1 MPPSSPEATQ
11 EVKKLVQSTTQETR
25 GQGVSEMVGEA
36 APSCPQTP
44 QTHQDCWLCL
54 WPCPAGGQTQCR
66 LGPDPWQPDVSH
78 HIALTPRGSA
88 MRDPACSPSHL
99 PITEFPRDLQ
109 RRGALAESSGLA
121 LSSHSQVPMI
131 TQPSTV

>member
-1 MPPSSPEATQ
+1 MPPSSPEVTQ
-11 EVKKLVQSTTQETR
+11 EVKKPVQSITQEMR
-25 GQGVSEMVGEA
+25 GQGVSKMVGEA

-78 HIALTPRGSA
+78 HTALTPWGSA
-88 MRDPACSPSHL
+88 TP
-99 PITEFPRDLQ
+99 
-109 RRGALAESSGLA
+109 
-121 LSSHSQVPMI
+121 
-131 TQPSTV
+131 